1 MAESYLGFLNLSL
14 RVSNC
19 LRRAKIFTIEDLIN
33 KSEAEL
39 LALPNFGQTCLNE
52 INDKLSHYGI
62 AVRKQNTNSLIGLPD
77 EYELDFLNLSVRAT
91 NCLINNQI
99 YTIEDLQNKSEAE
112 LLALPNFGKT
122 SLNEINDKLNQ
133 HGLAARKQ
141 TTNPSIPLPDGYE
154 LDFLNLSVR
163 ATNCLINNQIYTI
176 EDLQNKREAELLAL
190 PNFGQT
196 SLNEINDKLKPHGY
210 SLREPFNIN
219 DSLTLHASGSSIEEI
234 ANLTHHSEQEISRY
248 LKTSMYLDQGM
259 SFREMGEKFDI
270 THEAAR
276 RYASRYFPLKS
287 TKEYRKKAKDA
298 RRSRTLE
305 SERKHQ
311 EGQLKALLKTLNID
325 PEEVISDLRSTF
337 LINATA
343 EKFGLELEVVK
354 ELNDSLAYPVDA
366 EIIRDISYEESHSD
380 EELLEYLRIT
390 FNIRRRIV
398 TRSEYEIVALQNR
411 TEKSWPSFQTYLLR
425 FGTWINACEKAQVP
439 SRERR
444 EYERVWTD
452 EKIFSELISFVKFCR
467 KEGKKTSGTAYESW
481 AKSREAPSLA
491 TVRKSGLGRWPIA
504 VSRAKSEVFKRQQGV
519 E

>member
-62 AVRKQNTNSLIGLPD
+62 AVREQNTNSLIGLPD

-99 YTIEDLQNKSEAE
+99 YTIEDLVNKSAAE
-112 LLALPNFGKT
+112 LLALPNFGK
-122 SLNEINDKLNQ
+122 
-133 HGLAARKQ
+133 
-141 TTNPSIPLPDGYE
+141 
-154 LDFLNLSVR
+154 
-163 ATNCLINNQIYTI
+163 
-176 EDLQNKREAELLAL
+176 
-190 PNFGQT
+190 T

-270 THEAAR
+270 SHEAAR
-276 RYASRYFPLKS
+276 RYASRYFPFKC

-311 EGQLKALLKTLNID
+311 EGQLKAVLKALNID
-325 PEEVISDLRSTF
+325 PKEVISDLRSTF

-343 EKFGLELEVVK
+343 EKFGLELEFVK

-398 TRSEYEIVALQNR
+398 TSTEYEIVAQQNR

-444 EYERVWTD
+444 EYEKVWTD

-481 AKSREAPSLA
+481 AKSREAPSIA

-504 VSRAKSEVFKRQQGV
+504 VSRAKSELFKRQQGV

>member
-19 LRRAKIFTIEDLIN
+19 LRRAKIFTIEDLVN

-52 INDKLSHYGI
+52 IKDKLSHYGI

-112 LLALPNFGKT
+112 LLALPNFG
-122 SLNEINDKLNQ
+122 
-133 HGLAARKQ
+133 
-141 TTNPSIPLPDGYE
+141 
-154 LDFLNLSVR
+154 
-163 ATNCLINNQIYTI
+163 
-176 EDLQNKREAELLAL
+176 
-190 PNFGQT
+190 QT

-210 SLREPFNIN
+210 TLREPFNIN

-234 ANLTHHSEQEISRY
+234 ANLTRHSEQEISRY

-270 THEAAR
+270 SNEAAR
-276 RYASRYFPLKS
+276 RYASRYFPVKS

-311 EGQLKALLKTLNID
+311 EGQLKAALKTLNID
-325 PEEVISDLRSTF
+325 PKEVISDLRSTF

-343 EKFGLELEVVK
+343 EKFGLELEFVK

-398 TRSEYEIVALQNR
+398 TSTEYEIVAQQNR

-444 EYERVWTD
+444 EYEKVWTD

-491 TVRKSGLGRWPIA
+491 TVRKSGLGSWPIA
-504 VSRAKSEVFKRQQGV
+504 VSRAKSEIANNNK

>member
-19 LRRAKIFTIEDLIN
+19 LRRAKIFTIEDLVN

-52 INDKLSHYGI
+52 IKDKLSHYGI

-99 YTIEDLQNKSEAE
+99 YTIEDLKNKS
-112 LLALPNFGKT
+112 
-122 SLNEINDKLNQ
+122 
-133 HGLAARKQ
+133 
-141 TTNPSIPLPDGYE
+141 
-154 LDFLNLSVR
+154 
-163 ATNCLINNQIYTI
+163 
-176 EDLQNKREAELLAL
+176 EAELLAL

-196 SLNEINDKLKPHGY
+196 SLNEINDKLNQHGY
-210 SLREPFNIN
+210 TLREPFNIN

-234 ANLTHHSEQEISRY
+234 ANLTRHSEQEISRY

-270 THEAAR
+270 SNEAAR
-276 RYASRYFPLKS
+276 RYASRYFPVKS

-311 EGQLKALLKTLNID
+311 EGQLKAALKTLNID
-325 PEEVISDLRSTF
+325 PKEVISDLRSTF

-343 EKFGLELEVVK
+343 EKFGLELEFVK

-398 TRSEYEIVALQNR
+398 TSTEYEIVAQQNR

-444 EYERVWTD
+444 EYEKVWTD

-491 TVRKSGLGRWPIA
+491 TVRKSGLGSWPIA
-504 VSRAKSEVFKRQQGV
+504 VSRAKSEIANNNK